1 MKTLLNFLLFTFTFL
16 LLTLSLFSQP
26 GNTKRTWHWYFGD
39 YAGLDFSSGQPVED
53 TLGQMTIYCGCATIS
68 DTAGNLQMYTD
79 GIYKV
84 WNKSHQVMEN
94 GDNFNVESYPG
105 SPWQSSVIVPQPG
118 SDNIYYIFYIQGE
131 WGKSGLGGFYYA
143 IVDMSYNSGDGK
155 VITKG
160 NLLFNTHSE
169 AIGAVHHRNGKDVW
183 IMGHEYGTN
192 NFYAYLLTKYGIT
205 DTVITTIGNFA
216 GTPCGP
222 YGLRFSPNGRK
233 MASSAFWDITDDST
247 LTEFDTLHLFDFN
260 NQTGVLSNPILL
272 HDTSIIS
279 YSFSPDNTKLYS
291 YVLNYN
297 NSLNGTPPFCFLYQ
311 YDISSNNQYDIL
323 TSKNIVLYAGWSVTK
338 EFSDMQ
344 IGPDNKIYASR
355 INNDTLGIINNPNSY
370 GLTCGV
376 NYAAIPLTRTC
387 YTTLPNFISSYFN
400 SDSTAYAT
408 NVEQIQEKQ
417 QYEVYPNP
425 FNTETNINTANK
437 TIEQYNL
444 YDSKGST
451 MSKDFFQL
459 KKTDNSYLFTN
470 NKLKGGL
477 YFLNGTFTNKEVFSI
492 QLLIY

>member
-1 MKTLLNFLLFTFTFL
+1 MKLLITFL
-16 LLTLSLFSQP
+16 ILNLSFLITFSQP
-26 GNTKRTWHWYFGD
+26 GNTKRTYHWYFGD

-53 TLGQMTIYCGCATIS
+53 TLGAMHSYSGCSAIS

-79 GIYKV
+79 GVLNV

-94 GDNFNVESYPG
+94 GDNFNVASYPG

-143 IVDMSYNSGDGK
+143 IVDMSYNGGDGK

-183 IMGHEYGTN
+183 IMGHEYGTD
-192 NFYAYLLTKYGIT
+192 NFYAYLLTKYGIA

-216 GTPCGP
+216 ETPVGA

-233 MASSAFWDITDDST
+233 MATSAYWDNYSNPTY
-247 LTEFDTLHLFDFN
+247 LDTLHLFDFN
-260 NQTGVLSNPILL
+260 NQTGFLSNPILL
-272 HDTSIIS
+272 PDSGALSTA
-279 YSFSPDNTKLYS
+279 FSPDNTKLYVFS
-291 YVLNYN
+291 INTN
-297 NSLNGTPPFCFLYQ
+297 NLGNGIAPFAFLLQ
-311 YDISSNNQYDIL
+311 YDISSNNQFNIIS
-323 TSKNIVLYAGWSVTK
+323 SKNIVLYVDSSVVA

-344 IGPDNKIYASR
+344 IGFDNKIYASR
-355 INNDTLGIINNPNSY
+355 TYNDTLGIISNPNAY
-370 GLTCGV
+370 GLACGV
-376 NYAAIPLTRTC
+376 DDAAIPLSRTC

-437 TIEQYNL
+437 TIEQYSL

-451 MSKDFFQL
+451 ISKDFFQL
-459 KKTDNSYLFTN
+459 KKLDNSYLFTN
-470 NKLKGGL
+470 KKLKGSL
-477 YFLNGTFTNKEVFSI
+477 YFLTGTFSNKEVFSI